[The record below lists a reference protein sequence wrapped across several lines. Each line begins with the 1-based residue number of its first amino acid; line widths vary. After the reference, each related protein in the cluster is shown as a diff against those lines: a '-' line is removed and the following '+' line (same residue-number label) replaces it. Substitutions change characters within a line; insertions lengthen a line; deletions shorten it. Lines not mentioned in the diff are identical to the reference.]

1 MSVTAARVAEYEEVD
16 ERRQDMEIQQDLEM
30 QQNVS
35 YGNFTRHS
43 SAITKK
49 KDSTKKN
56 KFNLSRCLTGFLIVW
71 RVLLTVLVLAAL
83 ILSAR
88 SLTVSSDRGSC
99 QCPQEKQVSSLV
111 VGYIKFIAILMVGNL
126 LQVNGHVMA
135 ILPSLRFTTSCTI
148 HFKCCFATIYFSL
161 NNWLVFK

>member
-35 YGNFTRHS
+35 YGNFTTHS
-43 SAITKK
+43 SVITKK
-49 KDSTKKN
+49 KASLKRN

-88 SLTVSSDRGSC
+88 SLTVSSGSGSC
-99 QCPQEKQVSSLV
+99 QYPQEKQVSSLV
-111 VGYIKFIAILMVGNL
+111 VGYIKL
-126 LQVNGHVMA
+126 
-135 ILPSLRFTTSCTI
+135 
-148 HFKCCFATIYFSL
+148 
-161 NNWLVFK
+161 